1 MTPVRFATI
10 ISGTLK
16 AWGIA
21 EHCVL
26 TEADFSCL
34 ITLNSNMI
42 VEVIYEE
49 QPFGSIWRIREKG
62 QKESIH
68 PSVGAALKS
77 LALILCPNRKV
88 GRVVFA
94 S

>member
-1 MTPVRFATI
+1 MIPGRFATI
-10 ISGTLK
+10 ISGALK
-16 AWGIA
+16 AWGI
-21 EHCVL
+21 EDHCVL
-26 TEADFSCL
+26 KTEGFSCL
-34 ITLNSNMI
+34 ITLNSNVI

-49 QPFGSIWRIREKG
+49 QPFGSIWRIREKD

-94 S
+94 N

>member
-1 MTPVRFATI
+1 MTPVRFAII

-16 AWGIA
+16 ALSIA
-21 EHCVL
+21 EDCVL
-26 TEADFSCL
+26 KEEDFSCL

-49 QPFGSIWRIREKG
+49 QPFGSIWRIREKD

-94 S
+94 N

>member
-10 ISGTLK
+10 ISGTLT
-16 AWGIA
+16 AWGIG

-26 TEADFSCL
+26 KEEGFSCL

-42 VEVIYEE
+42 VEVVYEE
-49 QPFGSIWRIREKG
+49 QPFGSIWRIREKD

>member
-21 EHCVL
+21 GHCVL
-26 TEADFSCL
+26 KEEDFSCL

-49 QPFGSIWRIREKG
+49 QPFGSIWRIREKD

>member
-10 ISGTLK
+10 ISGALK
-16 AWGIA
+16 AWGVA

-26 TEADFSCL
+26 KEEDFSCL

-49 QPFGSIWRIREKG
+49 QPFGSIWRIREKD

>member
-1 MTPVRFATI
+1 MTPGRFATI

-16 AWGIA
+16 SWGV
-21 EHCVL
+21 EDRCVL
-26 TEADFSCL
+26 KTEDFSCL
-34 ITLNSNMI
+34 IILNSNVFVEI
-42 VEVIYEE
+42 VYEE
-49 QPFGSIWRIREKG
+49 QSFGSIWRLREKG
-62 QKESIH
+62 QKERVH

-94 S
+94 N

>member
-21 EHCVL
+21 AHCVL
-26 TEADFSCL
+26 KEEDFSCL

-49 QPFGSIWRIREKG
+49 QPFGSIWRIREKD

>member
-21 EHCVL
+21 EHWVL
-26 TEADFSCL
+26 KEEGFSCL
-34 ITLNSNMI
+34 ITLNSNII

-49 QPFGSIWRIREKG
+49 QPFGSIWRIREKD

-94 S
+94 N

>member
-1 MTPVRFATI
+1 MIPERFATI

-16 AWGIA
+16 AWGI
-21 EHCVL
+21 EDQCVL
-26 TEADFSCL
+26 KTEGFSCL
-34 ITLNSNMI
+34 IILNSNVFVEI
-42 VEVIYEE
+42 VYEE
-49 QPFGSIWRIREKG
+49 QPFGSIWRLRG
-62 QKESIH
+62 RDQKESVH

-94 S
+94 N

>member
-1 MTPVRFATI
+1 MIPERFATI

-16 AWGIA
+16 AWGVQDQ
-21 EHCVL
+21 CVL
-26 TEADFSCL
+26 KTEGFYCL
-34 ITLNSNMI
+34 ITLNSNVFVEI
-42 VEVIYEE
+42 VYEE
-49 QPFGSIWRIREKG
+49 QPFGSIWRLRQRD
-62 QKESIH
+62 QKESVH

-94 S
+94 N

>member
-16 AWGIA
+16 AWGIV
-21 EHCVL
+21 EQCVL
-26 TEADFSCL
+26 NEGEWSCL

-49 QPFGSIWRIREKG
+49 QPFGSIWRIREKD

-94 S
+94 N